1 MQRHPDWYAHNVRQ
15 LEHELTWIS
24 ALITRRVQEVLFEQ
38 DHVPDLM
45 LESMQDLAMDG
56 SPYADFVGSLGLIPA
71 ERVLVMLAVLP
82 YLRPSVLDAF
92 LVHHSNE
99 APVTDFGGA
108 RGHTHKGFLPTV
120 ETALFLIA
128 GRNLNTRIQ
137 VLQLVKADRPLFSGK
152 WLRLEAGSA
161 LEPYASSML
170 VPSRE
175 LIEFLTIGHMGEP
188 EFGASFPAQKL
199 ESGRDWEDLILPH
212 ETMSEVQDILSWIEH
227 EHTVMTDWGLGSKV
241 MPGFRALFF
250 GPPGTGKTFTATLL
264 GKATDREV
272 YRIDLSMV
280 VSKYIGET
288 EKNLRNVFDKAESRK
303 WILFFDEA
311 DALFGKRTDIS
322 DSKDRYANQE
332 VSYLLQRVET
342 FDGVVILAT
351 NSRDNLDKAFTRR
364 FQTVV
369 NFPMPA
375 SAERL
380 RIWRA
385 AIPPIWE
392 LDPKVNIA
400 ALADKYELAG
410 GSIMNVV
417 RHCAL
422 RAARRGGVKIFEEDL
437 LDGIR
442 KEFRK
447 SGRILN

>member
-1 MQRHPDWYAHNVRQ
+1 MQQSHWYADNLRH
-15 LEHELTWIS
+15 LEHELTWIT
-24 ALITRRVQEVLFEQ
+24 ALIHQRVQESLLGQ
-38 DHVPDLM
+38 DEVPDL
-45 LESMQDLAMDG
+45 LEAAMPEFTQRG
-56 SPYADFVGSLGLIPA
+56 SPYADFVTSLGLAPA
-71 ERVLVMLAVLP
+71 ERVLLMLTLLP
-82 YLRPSVLDAF
+82 HLRPSALDPF
-92 LVHHSNE
+92 LVHHVNE
-99 APVTDFGGA
+99 VPVTDYGGA
-108 RGHTHKGFLPTV
+108 RGQTHKGFLPTL
-120 ETALFLIA
+120 ETAIFLIA
-128 GRNLNTRIQ
+128 GRNLDLRIQ
-137 VLQLVKADRPLFSGK
+137 VTQLVRADRPLFTGK
-152 WLRLEAGSA
+152 WLRLEQGSA
-161 LEPYASSML
+161 LEPHASSML

-175 LIEFLTIGHMGEP
+175 LLEFITTGDMGEP

-199 ESGRDWEDLILPH
+199 ESSRSWDDLILAH
-212 ETMSEVQDILSWIEH
+212 ETLGEVQDILSWIEH
-227 EHTVMTDWGLGSKV
+227 EHTVMKGWGLGSKV
-241 MPGFRALFF
+241 MPGFRALFY

-264 GKATDREV
+264 GQATGREV

-288 EKNLRNVFDKAESRK
+288 EKNLRNVFDKAESRN

-364 FQTVV
+364 FQAVV
-369 NFPMPA
+369 NFPMPS
-375 SAERL
+375 SAERI
-380 RIWRA
+380 RIWTS
-385 AIPPIWE
+385 AIPAMCT
-392 LDPKVNIA
+392 LDAKINLQ
-400 ALADKYELAG
+400 ALSDKYELAG

-422 RAARRGGVKIFEEDL
+422 RAAKRGSPVIFEEDF

-442 KEFRK
+442 KEYRK